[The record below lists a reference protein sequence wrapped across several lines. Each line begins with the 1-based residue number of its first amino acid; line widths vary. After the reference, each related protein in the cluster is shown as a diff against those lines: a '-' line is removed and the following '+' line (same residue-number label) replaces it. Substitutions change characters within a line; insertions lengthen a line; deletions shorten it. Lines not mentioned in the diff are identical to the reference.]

1 MIKYT
6 TSDSSDSIGT
16 KITIGTSDTTT
27 APPYGLNVIPE
38 IGNIRQS
45 ATPDLRDSD
54 KLDTSIDGNFTN
66 NLVAPPIVTDVISD
80 KLFNSSR
87 QDLYARVGMNLE
99 EYPVNPVT
107 SQFVYLGLSTVDALD
122 KEASL
127 LTPAT
132 RVGISTDF
140 SHQRAPDHI
149 FGTTTAAGGAVN
161 AKLYYNYKT
170 GFGIWK

>member
-27 APPYGLNVIPE
+27 APTYSLNVIPE

-66 NLVAPPIVTDVISD
+66 NLVAPPILTDVTSE
-80 KLFNSSR
+80 KFSNSSS
-87 QDLYARVGMNLE
+87 QDLYARVEMYLTE
-99 EYPVNPVT
+99 DPVNSVT
-107 SQFVYLGLSTVDALD
+107 PQFLDLRLSTVDTLD
-122 KEASL
+122 KEAGLWNPTTSFGMP
-127 LTPAT
+127 TY
-132 RVGISTDF
+132 V
-140 SHQRAPDHI
+140 SHWITMDQF
-149 FGTTTAAGGAVN
+149 FGETTEVVDDVREN
-161 AKLYYNYKT
+161 
-170 GFGIWK
+170 